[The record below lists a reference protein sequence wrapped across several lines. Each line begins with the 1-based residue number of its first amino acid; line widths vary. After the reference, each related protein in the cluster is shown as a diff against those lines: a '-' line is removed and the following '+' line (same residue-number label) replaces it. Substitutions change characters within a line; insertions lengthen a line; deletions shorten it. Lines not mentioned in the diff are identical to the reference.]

1 MKNLKSITLAAMMLS
16 AVFVTANSGLSSA
29 ALTAKGSTTNAAKDT
44 VTQSKQ
50 AEDIEPVSVVDEVI
64 WVVGDEAIL
73 LSDVEQL
80 RAQMEAEGQ
89 QLPGNPDCRLP
100 EKIAVQK
107 LFLHQAELDSIE
119 VTEAEIAQ
127 GVEQQINY
135 WISMIGSKE
144 KLEEYRKMSM
154 TQIRQSLR
162 DDFKNSQL
170 AQRMRDKLVEDI
182 KVSPAEV
189 RQYFKEMPEDSI
201 PFVPTE
207 VEVQII
213 TRTPRIKIEETNRVK
228 DELRKYTE
236 RVTSGETTFQTLA
249 RFYSEDPGSA
259 RFGGEMDYIG
269 RGMLDPAFAAVAF
282 NLTDPKKISKI
293 VESEF
298 GFHIIQLVDKRGDKI
313 KVRHILRKPRVD
325 QEDIDEAI
333 SMLDSLVTDI
343 TNNKFSFDEAATFVS
358 DDKDTR
364 SNKGLMVNSTE
375 MGRTSKFRMQDLPTE
390 VARAVEQLK
399 VGEISPAFTMTNN
412 RGKTV
417 CAVVKLK
424 ARTEGHRATITE
436 DFQIMKD
443 VVLEKRKSEFIQNW
457 VKEKIKKTY
466 VRMKDRYKGCDYEY
480 EGWVQE

>member
-1 MKNLKSITLAAMMLS
+1 
-16 AVFVTANSGLSSA
+16 
-29 ALTAKGSTTNAAKDT
+29 
-44 VTQSKQ
+44 
-50 AEDIEPVSVVDEVI
+50 
-64 WVVGDEAIL
+64 
-73 LSDVEQL
+73 
-80 RAQMEAEGQ
+80 
-89 QLPGNPDCRLP
+89 
-100 EKIAVQK
+100 
-107 LFLHQAELDSIE
+107 
-119 VTEAEIAQ
+119 
-127 GVEQQINY
+127 
-135 WISMIGSKE
+135 MIGSKE

-259 RFGGEMDYIG
+259 RFGGEMDYVG

-298 GFHIIQLVDKRGDKI
+298 GFHIIQLVDKRGAKI

>member
-29 ALTAKGSTTNAAKDT
+29 ALTAKGSTANAAKDT
-44 VTQSKQ
+44 VTQSKKT
-50 AEDIEPVSVVDEVI
+50 EDIEPVSVVDEVI

-259 RFGGEMDYIG
+259 RFGGEMDYVG

>member
-29 ALTAKGSTTNAAKDT
+29 ALTAKGSTANAAKDT

-50 AEDIEPVSVVDEVI
+50 TEDIEPVSVVDEVI

-259 RFGGEMDYIG
+259 RFGGELDYLG